1 MGLISKLTALRQ
13 RPLTGIEEQLRLI
26 HKALRETVA
35 GLDNQQRV
43 LNDKLGD
50 LVGAVSRTNPG
61 IPHTS
66 KTQAQTLDTLLD
78 TIRAS
83 ATSPQDAA
91 KVFDR
96 VLREVVRPHH
106 HGIFWGDR
114 LLTLDKS
121 ADFRDE
127 EPFQA
132 ALKQA
137 DSSTGA
143 NQYESPDGI
152 SWRYNTLIWAAKTCL
167 RLPGDFVEC
176 GVFRGD
182 MTWMIT
188 EMVDLQSAGKRFYL
202 YDTFAG
208 QDPKYSSPDDF
219 PDSGDFF
226 NFINREYKSPG
237 IETHVRQRFSDKP
250 FVIVTKGIVP
260 DILHEIVPP
269 QIAFLHLDMN
279 SPRAETAAL
288 EFLFDRISPGGC
300 IIFDD
305 YGWKQYRKQKETADR
320 TMANRGRVILEL
332 PTGQG
337 LVVKT

>member
-1 MGLISKLTALRQ
+1 MGPIAKLRALRQ
-13 RPLTGIEEQLRLI
+13 RAFTGVEEQLRLI
-26 HKALRETVA
+26 HKVLREAVA

-50 LVGAVSRTNPG
+50 LVGAVSQLNPG
-61 IPHTS
+61 MPNSS
-66 KTQAQTLDTLLD
+66 KIQGETLDSLLD
-78 TIRAS
+78 AIRAR
-83 ATSPQDAA
+83 ATAPREAA
-91 KVFDR
+91 RVFDR

-106 HGIFWGDR
+106 HGLFWGDR

-121 ADFRDE
+121 AEFRDDAN
-127 EPFQA
+127 FQA
-132 ALKQA
+132 ALKHA

-208 QDPKYSSPDDF
+208 QDPKYSSQDDF

-237 IETHVRQRFSDKP
+237 IEGQVRRRFSNKP
-250 FVIVTKGIVP
+250 FVIVTKGVVP
-260 DILHEIVPP
+260 DVLRDIAPEK
-269 QIAFLHLDMN
+269 IAFLHLDMN
-279 SPRAETAAL
+279 SPRAEQGAL
-288 EFLFDRISPGGC
+288 EFLFDRISPGGF

-320 TMANRGRVILEL
+320 VMANWGLVILEL

>member
-1 MGLISKLTALRQ
+1 MGPIAKLRALRQ
-13 RPLTGIEEQLRLI
+13 RASARDEEQLRLI
-26 HKALRETVA
+26 HKALREVIA
-35 GLDNQQRV
+35 ALDNQQRL

-50 LVGAVSRTNPG
+50 LIGAVNQVNPVMPNSAK
-61 IPHTS
+61 IQS
-66 KTQAQTLDTLLD
+66 KSLDALLD
-78 TIRAS
+78 AICAR
-83 ATSPQDAA
+83 ATSPQEAA

-96 VLREVVRPHH
+96 VLREIIRPHH
-106 HGIFWGDR
+106 HGLFWGDR

-121 ADFRDE
+121 AEFRDDAT
-127 EPFQA
+127 FRA

-152 SWRYNTLIWAAKTCL
+152 SWRYNTLIWAAKSCI

-208 QDPKYSSPDDF
+208 QEPKYSSKDDF

-226 NFINREYKSPG
+226 NFINREYNSPG
-237 IETHVRQRFSDKP
+237 IEEDVRRRFSRKP
-250 FVIVTKGIVP
+250 FVIVTKGVVP
-260 DILHEIVPP
+260 DILNEIAPTK
-269 QIAFLHLDMN
+269 IAFLHLDMN
-279 SPRAETAAL
+279 SPRAEQGAL
-288 EFLFDRISPGGC
+288 EFLFDRISPGGF

-320 TMANRGRVILEL
+320 VMANWGLVILEL